1 MAKGDENQTQKRAV
15 VTGGGGAILGATATR
30 LAADGFRVAVWDLSI
45 EKARHTV
52 DGIRQGGGDAVAV
65 QCDVTS
71 HDSVTAALNDTLAQL
86 DTVDLLVNGAGGS
99 HARTTTSPDLSFFHL
114 NPDDIRKVMDLNYL
128 SIVMCCQAV
137 GRVMAERGTGA
148 IVNITSVAGIQPLT
162 RALAYCNGKA
172 AANSF
177 TQWLAV
183 HMNQVY
189 SKQIRVNAVAPGFVL
204 TEQNRFLL
212 IDAETGAL
220 TERGEQVLQAVPA
233 GRYGTPEEVAELVAF
248 LSSEHAA
255 FINGAVVPV
264 DGGFLAYAGV

>member
-1 MAKGDENQTQKRAV
+1 M
-15 VTGGGGAILGATATR
+15 VTGGGGAILGATAKR
-30 LAADGFRVAVWDLSI
+30 LAADGFRLALWDLWA
-45 EKARHTV
+45 EKAQHVV
-52 DGIRQGGGDAVAV
+52 DEILHEGGDAVAV

-71 HDSVTAALNDTLAQL
+71 QDSVNAAVNQTLAQL
-86 DTVDLLVNGAGGS
+86 DTIDVLVNGAGGS
-99 HARTTTSPDLSFFHL
+99 HVRTTTSADLSFFHL

-137 GRVMAERGTGA
+137 GRIMAERGTGA
-148 IVNITSVAGIQPLT
+148 IVNITSVAGVRSLT

-183 HMNQVY
+183 HMNHVY

-212 IDAETGAL
+212 VDSETGAL

-233 GRYGTPEEVAELVAF
+233 GRYGTPEEVAELVAY
-248 LSSEHAA
+248 LSSERAA
-255 FINGAVVPV
+255 FINGAVIPV
-264 DGGFLAYAGV
+264 DGGFLAYGGV